1 MPYVL
6 CGSEERE
13 EFRDQVGRLEEEK
26 EQFRKSTLELKGE
39 LEAEFWKQSCRVTEE
54 RSLEAEIARDK
65 AWEKK
70 IEGLVAAIE
79 KKQRK
84 KKKGAKDGK
93 RPENAHPAKSQT
105 ELRKLPTR
113 STAT

>member
-26 EQFRKSTLELKGE
+26 EQFQKSTLELKGE
-39 LEAEFWKQSCRVTEE
+39 LVWVKILPQKRFVKEFGGVTEE

-65 AWEKK
+65 AWVEVLEEKVK
-70 IEGLVAAIE
+70 LGG
-79 KKQRK
+79 
-84 KKKGAKDGK
+84 GA
-93 RPENAHPAKSQT
+93 SS
-105 ELRKLPTR
+105 R
-113 STAT
+113 STGEKDRGFGGGD